1 MSTNARF
8 LEDDYMM
15 SNNVRSKFNLR
26 DLDKTPTTTHNTM
39 DPVLTIHILV
49 HWYIV
54 IVGGLLYYQIY

>member
-26 DLDKTPTTTHNTM
+26 YLDKTPTTTHNTM
-39 DPVLTIHILV
+39 DLVPTIHILV
-49 HWYIV
+49 HRYLV